1 MRASHKWM
9 LRGIVIL
16 AMSFDAVG
24 LFGAAFETPFSAQ
37 ELRCEYLAN
46 PLGID
51 VQKPRLSWLLNP
63 PENIRGQ
70 SAYRVLVASSPA
82 ILKKDQGDLWDSGRV
97 ATEESS
103 WIAYGGKKLS
113 SGEQV
118 YWKVRVWGDAGQESQ
133 WSEQATWSMGL
144 LETSDWH
151 AKWIGEQRPSGT
163 AEGTPLPFPW
173 LRKTFTLPQKPS
185 RAVAYVNP
193 LGYYELYINGR
204 KVDDHVLSPA
214 VSDYSKRNLYVAH
227 GVADYLVPGKNVVA
241 LWLGRGWYVKGN
253 PGVIHDGPLVRAQL
267 EISTADGGTTE
278 LVTDESW
285 KVRESPLSP
294 LGRGTPF
301 GDYGGERYD
310 TELELPGWNSADLD
324 DSSWQPAGVFDPP
337 QVVTSAQMVE
347 PNRLIETIKAVRV
360 EAYPQGGWILDMG
373 KDFTGWLEVKLPA
386 IPKGAT
392 VKLEYSDQLER
403 DKPAPATPVAWGPPA
418 PPFFGGAPPRVA
430 GTAGQNSAKP
440 PARADVPPAF
450 RGGNPT
456 DLPNTANQRDEI
468 VGNGKALT
476 FRSRFNYHG
485 FRYVRIIGIENAPA
499 VSDATGYLIRTSYD
513 RAGEFSS
520 SNELL
525 NQIYQ
530 MATRTYESLTLGGY
544 VVDCPTRERLG
555 YGGDA
560 GTSFETGMFN
570 FAAGGL
576 YNRWLANWR
585 DSQDPAT
592 GSLPHTAP
600 NYQDR
605 GGGGPM
611 WGGFV
616 VTLPWQMY
624 LQYGD
629 KGVLETNYPMIQ
641 KWLGYLDSE
650 TTEDLLLDHKSHAMG
665 MQMWNFL
672 GDWLTPKGSF
682 GGASADPRPAQLIN
696 SIHYVYQLELAS
708 RIATVLGKESDASKY
723 DERAAAVSRAIHHR
737 FYNAG
742 EHDYLNGDSALQ
754 AFPLL
759 TGIVP
764 TQLRD
769 DVMKS
774 LENTIRV
781 RNEGHLDTGMHGTY
795 FLMKYL
801 TEADRS
807 DLVYLMT
814 NTREY
819 PGWGY
824 MLANGATTSWEGWT
838 GQSHIHDTLISIG
851 AWFTEGLAGIRSDG
865 KSPGFQHFIV
875 KPAVVGDLTF
885 VKVRYRSIHGDIVS
899 DWRIENGTFRLSV
912 TVPPGTTATVFVPGD
927 GPVRTKAQPSA
938 SAGNRGFDITPGTHL
953 FEAALQPNR

>member
-1 MRASHKWM
+1 MRTSQKWRS
-9 LRGIVIL
+9 RGIGIL
-16 AMSFDAVG
+16 ALSVGAVG
-24 LFGAAFETPFSAQ
+24 LFGANVDTTFSVRG
-37 ELRCEYLAN
+37 LRCEYLSN

-63 PENIRGQ
+63 AENVRDQ
-70 SAYRVLVASSPA
+70 SAYRVVAASSPA
-82 ILKKDQGDLWDSGRV
+82 ILERDQGDLWDSGRV
-97 ATEESS
+97 VSKQST
-103 WIAYGGKKLS
+103 WIDYGGKQLN
-113 SGEQV
+113 SGERV
-118 YWKVRVWGDAGQESQ
+118 YWKVRVWSDAGQESQ

-144 LETSDWH
+144 LEASDWR
-151 AKWIGEQRPSGT
+151 AKWIGEQCPAGT

-173 LRKTFTLPQKPS
+173 LRKTFTLTQKPK
-185 RAVAYVNP
+185 RAVACVNP
-193 LGYYELYINGR
+193 LGYYELYINGK

-214 VSDYSKRNLYVAH
+214 VTDYSKRNLYVAH
-227 GVADYLVPGKNVVA
+227 EVADYLVSGKNVIA

-253 PGVIHDGPLVRAQL
+253 PGVVHDGPLVRAQL
-267 EISTADGGTTE
+267 EMTMTNGSSSE
-278 LVTDESW
+278 VVTDDSW
-285 KVRESPLSP
+285 KFRESSLSP

-310 TELELPGWNSADLD
+310 AQLELPGWSGADLD
-324 DSSWQPAGVFDPP
+324 DSGWQAATIFEPP
-337 QVVTSAQMVE
+337 PVVTSAQMIE
-347 PNRLIETIKAVRV
+347 PNRLMDTIHAVRV
-360 EAYPQGGWILDMG
+360 EAYPQGGWVVDMG
-373 KDFTGWLEVKLPA
+373 RDFTGWLEIKLPP

-403 DKPAPATPVAWGPPA
+403 DKPAPAVPAAWGA
-418 PPFFGGAPPRVA
+418 SMPPFFGPPPAAA
-430 GTAGQNSAKP
+430 GAGQRGASPPAGATAP
-440 PARADVPPAF
+440 PARQ
-450 RGGNPT
+450 GGNQT
-456 DLPNTANQRDEI
+456 DFPNTANQRDEI
-468 VGNGKALT
+468 VGNGGQVT

-485 FRYVRIIGIENAPA
+485 FRYVRVIGIEAAPA
-499 VSDATGYLIRTSYD
+499 VSGATGYLIRTSYD

-530 MATRTYESLTLGGY
+530 MVTRTYESLTLGGY

-560 GTSFETGMFN
+560 GTSLETGMYN
-570 FAAGGL
+570 FSSGGL

-585 DSQDPAT
+585 DSQEPTT

-600 NYQDR
+600 SYYNR

-616 VTLPWQMY
+616 VVLPWQMY

-629 KGVLETNYPMIQ
+629 KGVLETNYPMLQ

-650 TTEDLLLDHKSHAMG
+650 TTDDLLLDHRSHAMG
-665 MQMWNFL
+665 MQIWNFL
-672 GDWLTPKGSF
+672 GDWVTPKGSF

-696 SIHYVYQLELAS
+696 SIHYVYQLEVAS
-708 RIATVLGKESDASKY
+708 RIATVLGKEGDASKY
-723 DERAAAVSRAIHHR
+723 SARAAEVSKAIHQR
-737 FYNAG
+737 FYNPV

-759 TGIVP
+759 TGMVP
-764 TQLRD
+764 MEFRD

-885 VKVRYRSIHGDIVS
+885 VRARYRSIHGDIVS

-912 TVPPGTTATVFVPGD
+912 TVPPGTTATIFVPGE
-927 GPVRTKAQPSA
+927 GPVRTNAEPSA
-938 SAGNRGFDITPGTHL
+938 SAGSRGFEVTAGTHL
-953 FEAALQPNR
+953 FEAAL

>member
-1 MRASHKWM
+1 MRTSHKWT
-9 LRGIVIL
+9 LRGFVL
-16 AMSFDAVG
+16 ALSVGAVG
-24 LFGAAFETPFSAQ
+24 LSGATVETTFSAQ
-37 ELRCEYLAN
+37 ELRCEYLSN

-63 PENIRGQ
+63 VENVRGQ

-82 ILKKDQGDLWDSGRV
+82 ILKQERGDLWDSGRV
-97 ATEESS
+97 SSEQSS
-103 WIAYGGKKLS
+103 WIAYGGNKLI
-113 SGEQV
+113 SGERV
-118 YWKVRVWGDAGQESQ
+118 YWKVRVWSDAGQESQ

-144 LETSDWH
+144 LEASDWH
-151 AKWIGEQRPSGT
+151 SKWIGEQRPSGA

-214 VSDYSKRNLYVAH
+214 VSDYSKRNLYIAH
-227 GVADYLVPGKNVVA
+227 EVADYLVPGKNVVA

-253 PGVIHDGPLVRAQL
+253 PGVVHDGPLVRAQL
-267 EISTADGGTTE
+267 EISTAEGGTTE

-310 TELELPGWNSADLD
+310 AELELAGWNSADLD

-337 QVVTSAQMVE
+337 HVVTSAQMVE
-347 PNRLIETIKAVRV
+347 PNRIMETIKAVGI

-373 KDFTGWLEVKLPA
+373 KDFTGWLEIRLPA
-386 IPKGAT
+386 IPKGST

-430 GTAGQNSAKP
+430 GTAGQNGAKP
-440 PARADVPPAF
+440 PAGAGVPPAF

-456 DLPNTANQRDEI
+456 DLPNTANQRDEV
-468 VGNGKALT
+468 VGDGKALT

-513 RAGEFSS
+513 RAGGFSS

-555 YGGDA
+555 YGGDE

-570 FAAGGL
+570 FDSGSL

-585 DSQDPAT
+585 DAQDPAT

-616 VTLPWQMY
+616 ITLPWQMY

-641 KWLGYLDSE
+641 KWLEYLDSE

-696 SIHYVYQLELAS
+696 SIHFVYQLELAS

-723 DERAAAVSRAIHHR
+723 GDRAGAVSMAIHGR

-759 TGIVP
+759 TGVVP
-764 TQLRD
+764 TELRD

-885 VKVRYRSIHGDIVS
+885 VKARYRSIHGDIVS

-912 TVPPGTTATVFVPGD
+912 TVPSGTTATVFVPGE
-927 GPVRTKAQPSA
+927 GPVRTKAQPSPTE
-938 SAGNRGFDITPGTHL
+938 GNRGFDITPGTHL